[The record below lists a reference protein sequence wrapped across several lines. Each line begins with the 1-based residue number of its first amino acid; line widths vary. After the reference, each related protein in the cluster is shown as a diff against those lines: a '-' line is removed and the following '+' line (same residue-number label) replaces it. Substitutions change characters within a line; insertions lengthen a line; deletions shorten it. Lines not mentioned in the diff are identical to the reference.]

1 LKTRL
6 DKYLADSGL
15 GTRSSI
21 RDLIKSGKIKVNDV
35 IEKDSGRKI
44 DTDIDSVS
52 CSGET
57 VSFSEMVYYM
67 LNKPAGVITATEDK
81 NQKTVLDLI
90 TDKKRRDLF
99 PVGRL
104 DKDTVGLLIITNDG
118 QLAHRLLAPGKHVSK
133 KYLVRVDG
141 EITEEIASA
150 ITAGVDIGDEKL
162 TAPAEL
168 NNITQID
175 NNGSSEDIIKKDEI
189 VIDDSSVV
197 YQAEITIT
205 EGRYH
210 QIKRMF
216 EAFGLHV
223 IYLKRLSMGPLTLD
237 PSLQEG
243 SWRHLTQE
251 EIDLLRSGTKV

>member
-1 LKTRL
+1 MALKARL
-6 DKYLADSGL
+6 DKILADSGL
-15 GTRSSI
+15 GTRSSV

-35 IEKDSGRKI
+35 TQKDPGKKV
-44 DTDIDSVS
+44 DTDKDRIT
-52 CSGET
+52 CGGEDI
-57 VSFSEMVYYM
+57 SYSEMVYYM

-104 DKDTVGLLIITNDG
+104 DKDTVGLLLITNDG
-118 QLAHRLLAPGKHVSK
+118 ALSHRLLAPGKHVAK

-141 EITEEIASA
+141 VITEEISSA
-150 ITAGVDIGDEKL
+150 ICSGVDIGDDKP

-168 NNITQID
+168 ENVRQVEAD
-175 NNGSSEDIIKKDEI
+175 GI
-189 VIDDSSVV
+189 V
-197 YQAEITIT
+197 YEAEITIT

-216 EAFGLHV
+216 EAFGLNV
-223 IYLKRLSMGPLTLD
+223 IYLKRLSMGSLTLD
-237 PSLQEG
+237 PKLEEG
-243 SWRHLTQE
+243 EWRYLTDE
-251 EIDLLRSGTKV
+251 ELKRL

>member
-1 LKTRL
+1 MKARL
-6 DKYLADSGL
+6 DKILADSGL
-15 GTRSSI
+15 GTRSSV

-35 IEKDSGRKI
+35 TQKDPGKKV
-44 DTDIDSVS
+44 DTDKDRIT
-52 CSGET
+52 CGGEDI
-57 VSFSEMVYYM
+57 SYSEMVYYM

-118 QLAHRLLAPGKHVSK
+118 ALSHRLLAPGKHVAK

-141 EITEEIASA
+141 VITDEIKEA
-150 ITAGVDIGDEKL
+150 ICSGVDIGDDKP

-168 NNITQID
+168 ENVRQVEAD
-175 NNGSSEDIIKKDEI
+175 VI
-189 VIDDSSVV
+189 V
-197 YQAEITIT
+197 YEAEITIT

-216 EAFGLHV
+216 EAFGLNV
-223 IYLKRLSMGPLTLD
+223 IYLKRLSMGSLTLD
-237 PSLQEG
+237 PKLEEG
-243 SWRHLTQE
+243 EWRYLTDE
-251 EIDLLRSGTKV
+251 ELKRL

>member
-1 LKTRL
+1 MKARL
-6 DKYLADSGL
+6 DKILADSGL
-15 GTRSSI
+15 GTRSSV

-35 IEKDSGRKI
+35 TQKDPGKKV
-44 DTDIDSVS
+44 DTDKDRIT
-52 CSGET
+52 CGGEDI
-57 VSFSEMVYYM
+57 SYSEMVYYM

-104 DKDTVGLLIITNDG
+104 DKDTVGLLIITNNG
-118 QLAHRLLAPGKHVSK
+118 ALSHRLLAPGKHVAK

-141 EITEEIASA
+141 VITEEISSA
-150 ITAGVDIGDEKL
+150 ICSGVDIGDDKP

-168 NNITQID
+168 ENVRQVEAD
-175 NNGSSEDIIKKDEI
+175 GI
-189 VIDDSSVV
+189 V
-197 YQAEITIT
+197 YEAEITIT

-216 EAFGLHV
+216 EAFGLNV
-223 IYLKRLSMGPLTLD
+223 IYLKRLSMGSLTLD
-237 PSLQEG
+237 PKLEEG
-243 SWRHLTQE
+243 EWRYLTDE
-251 EIDLLRSGTKV
+251 ELKRL

>member
-1 LKTRL
+1 MKARL
-6 DKYLADSGL
+6 DKILADSGL
-15 GTRSSI
+15 GTRSSV

-35 IEKDSGRKI
+35 TQKDPGKKV
-44 DTDIDSVS
+44 DTDKDRIT
-52 CSGET
+52 CGGEDI
-57 VSFSEMVYYM
+57 SYSEMVYYM

-104 DKDTVGLLIITNDG
+104 DKDTVGLLLITNDG
-118 QLAHRLLAPGKHVSK
+118 ALSHRLLAPGKHVAK

-141 EITEEIASA
+141 VITEEISSA
-150 ITAGVDIGDEKL
+150 ICSGVDIGDDKP

-168 NNITQID
+168 ENVRQVEAD
-175 NNGSSEDIIKKDEI
+175 GI
-189 VIDDSSVV
+189 V
-197 YQAEITIT
+197 YEAEITIT

-216 EAFGLHV
+216 EAFGLNV
-223 IYLKRLSMGPLTLD
+223 IYLKRLSMGSLTLD
-237 PSLQEG
+237 PKLEEG
-243 SWRHLTQE
+243 EWRYLTDE
-251 EIDLLRSGTKV
+251 ELKRL

>member
-1 LKTRL
+1 MKARL
-6 DKYLADSGL
+6 DKILADSGL
-15 GTRSSI
+15 GTRSSV

-35 IEKDSGRKI
+35 TQKDPGKKV
-44 DTDIDSVS
+44 DTDKDRIT
-52 CSGET
+52 CGGEDI
-57 VSFSEMVYYM
+57 SYSEMVYYM

-81 NQKTVLDLI
+81 NQKTVIDLI

-118 QLAHRLLAPGKHVSK
+118 ALSHRLLAPGKHVAK

-141 EITEEIASA
+141 VITEEISSA
-150 ITAGVDIGDEKL
+150 ICSGVDIGDDKP

-168 NNITQID
+168 ENFRQVETY
-175 NNGSSEDIIKKDEI
+175 GI
-189 VIDDSSVV
+189 V
-197 YQAEITIT
+197 YEAEITIT

-216 EAFGLHV
+216 EAFGLNV
-223 IYLKRLSMGPLTLD
+223 IYLKRLSMGSLTLD
-237 PSLQEG
+237 PELEEG
-243 SWRHLTQE
+243 QWRYLTDE
-251 EIDLLRSGTKV
+251 ELKRP

>member
-1 LKTRL
+1 MKARL
-6 DKYLADSGL
+6 DKILADSGL
-15 GTRSSI
+15 GTRSSV

-35 IEKDSGRKI
+35 TQKDPGKKV
-44 DTDIDSVS
+44 DTDKDRIT
-52 CSGET
+52 CGGEDI
-57 VSFSEMVYYM
+57 SYSEMVYYM

-118 QLAHRLLAPGKHVSK
+118 ALSHRLLAPGKHVAK

-141 EITEEIASA
+141 VITEEISSA
-150 ITAGVDIGDEKL
+150 ICSGVDIGDDKP

-168 NNITQID
+168 ENVRQVEAD
-175 NNGSSEDIIKKDEI
+175 GI
-189 VIDDSSVV
+189 V
-197 YQAEITIT
+197 YEAEITIT

-216 EAFGLHV
+216 EAFGLNV
-223 IYLKRLSMGPLTLD
+223 IYLKRLSMGSLTLD
-237 PSLQEG
+237 PKLEEG
-243 SWRHLTQE
+243 QWRYLTDE
-251 EIDLLRSGTKV
+251 ELKRL

>member
-1 LKTRL
+1 MKARL
-6 DKYLADSGL
+6 DKILADSGL
-15 GTRSSI
+15 GTRSSV

-35 IEKDSGRKI
+35 TQKDPGKKI
-44 DTDIDSVS
+44 DTDKDRIT
-52 CSGET
+52 CGGEDI
-57 VSFSEMVYYM
+57 SYSEMVYYM

-118 QLAHRLLAPGKHVSK
+118 ALSHRLLAPGKHVAK
-133 KYLVRVDG
+133 KYLVKVDG
-141 EITEEIASA
+141 VITEEISSA
-150 ITAGVDIGDEKL
+150 ICSGVDIGDDKP

-168 NNITQID
+168 ENVRQVEAD
-175 NNGSSEDIIKKDEI
+175 GI
-189 VIDDSSVV
+189 V
-197 YQAEITIT
+197 YEAEITIT

-216 EAFGLHV
+216 EAFGLNV
-223 IYLKRLSMGPLTLD
+223 IYLKRLSMGSLTLD
-237 PSLQEG
+237 PKLEEG
-243 SWRHLTQE
+243 QWRYLTDE
-251 EIDLLRSGTKV
+251 ELKRL

>member
-1 LKTRL
+1 MKARL
-6 DKYLADSGL
+6 DKILADSGL
-15 GTRSSI
+15 GTRSSV

-35 IEKDSGRKI
+35 TQKDPGKKV
-44 DTDIDSVS
+44 DTDKDRIT
-52 CSGET
+52 CGGEDI
-57 VSFSEMVYYM
+57 SYSEMVYYM
-67 LNKPAGVITATEDK
+67 LNKPDGVITATEDK

-118 QLAHRLLAPGKHVSK
+118 ALSHRLLAPGKHVAK

-141 EITEEIASA
+141 VITEEISSA
-150 ITAGVDIGDEKL
+150 ICSGVDIGDDKP

-168 NNITQID
+168 ENVRQVEAD
-175 NNGSSEDIIKKDEI
+175 GI
-189 VIDDSSVV
+189 V
-197 YQAEITIT
+197 YEAEITIT

-216 EAFGLHV
+216 EAFGLNV
-223 IYLKRLSMGPLTLD
+223 IYLKRLSMGSLTLD
-237 PSLQEG
+237 PELEEG
-243 SWRHLTQE
+243 QWRYLTDE
-251 EIDLLRSGTKV
+251 ELKRL

>member
-1 LKTRL
+1 MKARL
-6 DKYLADSGL
+6 DKILADSGL
-15 GTRSSI
+15 GTRSSV

-35 IEKDSGRKI
+35 TQKDPGKKV
-44 DTDIDSVS
+44 DTDKDRIT
-52 CSGET
+52 CGGEDI
-57 VSFSEMVYYM
+57 SYSEMVYYM

-118 QLAHRLLAPGKHVSK
+118 ALSHRLLAPGKHVAK

-141 EITEEIASA
+141 VITDEIKEA
-150 ITAGVDIGDEKL
+150 ICSGVDIGDDKP

-168 NNITQID
+168 ENVRLVSTA
-175 NNGSSEDIIKKDEI
+175 KPDEAGI
-189 VIDDSSVV
+189 PEMDRDGVV
-197 YQAEITIT
+197 YEAEITIT

-216 EAFGLHV
+216 EAFDLNV
-223 IYLKRLSMGPLTLD
+223 IYLKRLSMGNLTLD
-237 PSLQEG
+237 PKLEEG
-243 SWRHLTQE
+243 EWRYLTDE
-251 EIDLLRSGTKV
+251 ELKRL

>member
-1 LKTRL
+1 MKARL
-6 DKYLADSGL
+6 DKILADSGL
-15 GTRSSI
+15 GTRSSV

-35 IEKDSGRKI
+35 TQKDPGKKV
-44 DTDIDSVS
+44 DTDKDRIT
-52 CSGET
+52 CGGEDI
-57 VSFSEMVYYM
+57 SYSEMVYYM

-118 QLAHRLLAPGKHVSK
+118 ALSHRLLAPGKHVAK

-141 EITEEIASA
+141 VITEEVSSA
-150 ITAGVDIGDEKL
+150 ICSGVDIGDDKP

-168 NNITQID
+168 ENVRQVEAD
-175 NNGSSEDIIKKDEI
+175 GI
-189 VIDDSSVV
+189 V
-197 YQAEITIT
+197 YEAEITIT

-216 EAFGLHV
+216 EAFGLNV
-223 IYLKRLSMGPLTLD
+223 IYLKRLSMGSLTLD
-237 PSLQEG
+237 PKLEEG
-243 SWRHLTQE
+243 EWRYLTDE
-251 EIDLLRSGTKV
+251 ELKRL